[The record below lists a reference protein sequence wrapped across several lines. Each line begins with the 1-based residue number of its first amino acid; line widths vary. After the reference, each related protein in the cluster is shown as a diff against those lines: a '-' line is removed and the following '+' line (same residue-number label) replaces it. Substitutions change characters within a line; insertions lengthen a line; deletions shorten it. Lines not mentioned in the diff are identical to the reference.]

1 MGLSLTLREVSE
13 AADAVSA
20 GVLHQEA
27 LRFLAKGAQKMVGT
41 DPGAGTPEQKRTL
54 QTSLKSDLRLH
65 GLDYE
70 VVMRQASR
78 IRRSY
83 LARWAGA
90 LRGPTPPRA
99 ERAARA
105 IASHLLD
112 MGYSSDFLHRW
123 WKYRLHHEPGHRSF
137 ADIVDDAE
145 GLAQASERGF
155 EVMVPIAR
163 AIPLRQGQPPPA
175 WRSARDVSAWL
186 RRNGSDTSGIRQDG
200 GLLLQVEALDL
211 GAAVARV
218 AELLDQLAARIAV
231 GTKRGLALLGH
242 VWVEGVRRGFPL
254 DRAGRGVWAE
264 ALERENQLYDL
275 RSTTGTRAMPAR
287 ENQPYDAR
295 STARIRAAIEL
306 LAHLQSSSPGA
317 AVAGGWAAI
326 EALLSE
332 PGTERVQAADRL
344 AMLVACSH
352 PRAELTALSYAVSRG
367 DGELAGRLKDLDDN
381 RRRCDM
387 VAHAISEGAIHDRLS
402 AADHAALV
410 RTQEML
416 SEPRRIL
423 LLVKEHAASAFRRLY
438 RQRNLVLHGARMD
451 AVALRASL
459 RTAAP
464 LVGAGIDR
472 IVHAH
477 YVDNLAPLPL
487 TARATLALATV
498 GTADGPRLTG
508 LLE

>member
-1 MGLSLTLREVSE
+1 MRDGPARCE
-13 AADAVSA
+13 APA
-20 GVLHQEA
+20 
-27 LRFLAKGAQKMVGT
+27 
-41 DPGAGTPEQKRTL
+41 
-54 QTSLKSDLRLH
+54 
-65 GLDYE
+65 
-70 VVMRQASR
+70 
-78 IRRSY
+78 
-83 LARWAGA
+83 
-90 LRGPTPPRA
+90 PPRV

-145 GLAQASERGF
+145 GLAQASERRF

-163 AIPLRQGQPPPA
+163 AIRLRQGQLPPA
-175 WRSARDVSAWL
+175 WRSARDVSAWQ
-186 RRNGSDTSGIRQDG
+186 RRNGSDASGIRQDG
-200 GLLLQVEALDL
+200 GLLLQVEALDPE
-211 GAAVARV
+211 AAVARV

-242 VWVEGVRRGFPL
+242 VWIEGVPRAYRL
-254 DRAGRGVWAE
+254 DRAGRGVWVE

-275 RSTTGTRAMPAR
+275 RSTAGTRAAVAPAR
-287 ENQPYDAR
+287 ENQPYDDR
-295 STARIRAAIEL
+295 STVRIRAAIEL

-352 PRAELTALSYAVSRG
+352 PRAELTALSYAFSRG

-387 VAHAISEGAIHDRLS
+387 VVHVISEGAIGHDRLS

-410 RTQEML
+410 RTRELL

-423 LLVKEHAASAFRRLY
+423 LLVKEHATGAFRRLY
-438 RQRNLVLHGARMD
+438 RQRNMVLHGARMD
-451 AVALRASL
+451 AVALRASNGRSSRGGRDRSHRTRPL
-459 RTAAP
+459 RRQPGTDSVDSAGDTCSGHRRDNRRPSPYGPAG
-464 LVGAGIDR
+464 VGR
-472 IVHAH
+472 
-477 YVDNLAPLPL
+477 
-487 TARATLALATV
+487 RATDPGGRDATLGARGRV
-498 GTADGPRLTG
+498 LIA
-508 LLE
+508 